1 MESIAWTSRLG
12 ALALAGAT
20 LWALSVTAG
29 SGSPKGAVQAL
40 ERELPLAL
48 LRWEL
53 GDLAGGDDL
62 SVPTVLTLGESPML
76 LSARQAV
83 AELRSRRDAVEEPDA
98 SQDPAQDTEP
108 VQETPVT
115 VEPTAD
121 NGVPARTL
129 VPTTTEGYTVAG
141 LAYIHS
147 TRSDT
152 LSAAEAA
159 KPFSARL
166 SGEAGP
172 QVLILHSHGSECY
185 TPAPG
190 ADILYSGNHRSTDS
204 RYNVVLAGNAMA
216 EELEMAGIPV
226 LHDRTLY
233 DYPSYSGAYDRSLA
247 AIETAL
253 AQYPSIQ
260 FILDVHR
267 DAIEDTEGNEY
278 KVISETGQGSAA
290 QLTLVVG
297 SDGSGLPHP
306 NWMENLRLAVA
317 LQNQIAGE
325 EPTLMRPILLRKS
338 RYNQHAT
345 AGSLLVEVGAAG
357 NAPEEAELAARL
369 FARQLAELLQGASK

>member
-1 MESIAWTSRLG
+1 MESITWTSRLG

-62 SVPTVLTLGESPML
+62 SVPAVLTLGESPML

-98 SQDPAQDTEP
+98 SRDPAQDTEP
-108 VQETPVT
+108 VQETPVK
-115 VEPTAD
+115 VEPAAD